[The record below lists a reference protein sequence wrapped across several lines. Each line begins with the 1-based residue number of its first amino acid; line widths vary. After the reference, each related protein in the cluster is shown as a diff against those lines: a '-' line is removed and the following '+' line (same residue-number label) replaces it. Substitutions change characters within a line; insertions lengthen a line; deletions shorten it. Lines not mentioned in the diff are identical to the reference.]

1 MKLSS
6 VDYYLDWPVSIK
18 LKNLREFII
27 TNLEKKGD
35 LIRWSI
41 VDIQDSI
48 DSFGTKKLKN
58 KKNINFFS
66 YNLYF
71 NSNFVF

>member
-18 LKNLREFII
+18 LKNLRVFII
-27 TNLEKKGD
+27 ANLEKKGD

-41 VDIQDSI
+41 VDIQNSI
-48 DSFGTKKLKN
+48 DSFGTKKLRIKAVLAN
-58 KKNINFFS
+58 
-66 YNLYF
+66 
-71 NSNFVF
+71 

>member
-18 LKNLREFII
+18 LKNLRKFII
-27 TNLEKKGD
+27 ANLEKKGD

-41 VDIQDSI
+41 VDIQNSI
-48 DSFGTKKLKN
+48 DSFGTKKLKI
-58 KKNINFFS
+58 KAVIA
-66 YNLYF
+66 Y
-71 NSNFVF
+71 

>member
-6 VDYYLDWPVSIK
+6 VDFYLNWPISIK

-27 TNLEKKGD
+27 ANLEKKGD
-35 LIRWSI
+35 VIRWSI

-48 DSFGTKKLKN
+48 DSFGTKKIKIKAVLAN
-58 KKNINFFS
+58 
-66 YNLYF
+66 
-71 NSNFVF
+71 

>member
-27 TNLEKKGD
+27 INLEKKGD

-48 DSFGTKKLKN
+48 DSLGTKKLKIKAVLAN
-58 KKNINFFS
+58 
-66 YNLYF
+66 
-71 NSNFVF
+71 

>member
-41 VDIQDSI
+41 VDIQNSNVP
-48 DSFGTKKLKN
+48 FGAKKLKIKAVLAN
-58 KKNINFFS
+58 
-66 YNLYF
+66 
-71 NSNFVF
+71 

>member
-6 VDYYLDWPVSIK
+6 VDYYLNWPVSIK

-41 VDIQDSI
+41 VDIQNSN
-48 DSFGTKKLKN
+48 DSFGTKKLKIKAVITN
-58 KKNINFFS
+58 
-66 YNLYF
+66 
-71 NSNFVF
+71 

>member
-27 TNLEKKGD
+27 TNLEEKGD
-35 LIRWSI
+35 VIRWSI
-41 VDIQDSI
+41 VDIQNSI
-48 DSFGTKKLKN
+48 DSFGTKKLKIRAVIAN
-58 KKNINFFS
+58 
-66 YNLYF
+66 
-71 NSNFVF
+71 

>member
-18 LKNLREFII
+18 SKNLREFII
-27 TNLEKKGD
+27 ANLEKKGD

-41 VDIQDSI
+41 VDIQNSI
-48 DSFGTKKLKN
+48 DSFGTKQLKIKAVIAN
-58 KKNINFFS
+58 
-66 YNLYF
+66 
-71 NSNFVF
+71 

>member
-6 VDYYLDWPVSIK
+6 VDYYLNWPISIK
-18 LKNLREFII
+18 LKNLRKFII
-27 TNLEKKGD
+27 ANLEKKGD

-48 DSFGTKKLKN
+48 DSFGTKKLKIKVVLAN
-58 KKNINFFS
+58 
-66 YNLYF
+66 
-71 NSNFVF
+71 

>member
-6 VDYYLDWPVSIK
+6 VDYSLDWPVSIK

-41 VDIQDSI
+41 VDIQSSI
-48 DSFGTKKLKN
+48 DSFGTKKLKIKAVIAN
-58 KKNINFFS
+58 
-66 YNLYF
+66 
-71 NSNFVF
+71 

>member
-1 MKLSS
+1 MKLNS

-48 DSFGTKKLKN
+48 DSFGTKKLKI
-58 KKNINFFS
+58 KA
-66 YNLYF
+66 
-71 NSNFVF
+71 VFAN

>member
-18 LKNLREFII
+18 LKNLRKFII

-41 VDIQDSI
+41 VDIQNSI
-48 DSFGTKKLKN
+48 DSFGTKKLKIKAILAN
-58 KKNINFFS
+58 
-66 YNLYF
+66 
-71 NSNFVF
+71 

>member
-27 TNLEKKGD
+27 ANLGKKGD

-41 VDIQDSI
+41 VDIQNSI
-48 DSFGTKKLKN
+48 DSFQTKKLKI
-58 KKNINFFS
+58 KA
-66 YNLYF
+66 
-71 NSNFVF
+71 VFAN

>member
-27 TNLEKKGD
+27 TNLKKKGD

-41 VDIQDSI
+41 VDIQNSI
-48 DSFGTKKLKN
+48 DSFGTKKLKIKAVVAN
-58 KKNINFFS
+58 
-66 YNLYF
+66 
-71 NSNFVF
+71 

>member
-18 LKNLREFII
+18 LKNLRKFIV

-41 VDIQDSI
+41 VDIQNSI
-48 DSFGTKKLKN
+48 DSFGTKKLKIKVVLAN
-58 KKNINFFS
+58 
-66 YNLYF
+66 
-71 NSNFVF
+71 

>member
-18 LKNLREFII
+18 LKNLRKFII
-27 TNLEKKGD
+27 ANLEKKGD

-41 VDIQDSI
+41 VDIQNSI
-48 DSFGTKKLKN
+48 DTFGTKKLKIKAVIA
-58 KKNINFFS
+58 KKI
-66 YNLYF
+66 
-71 NSNFVF
+71 

>member
-41 VDIQDSI
+41 VEIQDSI
-48 DSFGTKKLKN
+48 DSFGTKKLKI
-58 KKNINFFS
+58 KA
-66 YNLYF
+66 
-71 NSNFVF
+71 VFAN

>member
-6 VDYYLDWPVSIK
+6 IDYYLDWPVSIK

-27 TNLEKKGD
+27 ATLEKKGD

-41 VDIQDSI
+41 VDIQNSI
-48 DSFGTKKLKN
+48 DSTGTKKLKI
-58 KKNINFFS
+58 KA
-66 YNLYF
+66 
-71 NSNFVF
+71 VFAN

>member
-6 VDYYLDWPVSIK
+6 FDYYLDWPVSIK

-27 TNLEKKGD
+27 TNLETKGD

-41 VDIQDSI
+41 VDIQKSI
-48 DSFGTKKLKN
+48 DSFGTKKLKIKAVLAN
-58 KKNINFFS
+58 
-66 YNLYF
+66 
-71 NSNFVF
+71 

>member
-18 LKNLREFII
+18 LKNLREYVIA
-27 TNLEKKGD
+27 NLEKKGD

-41 VDIQDSI
+41 VDIQNSI
-48 DSFGTKKLKN
+48 DSFGAKKLKIKAVIAN
-58 KKNINFFS
+58 
-66 YNLYF
+66 
-71 NSNFVF
+71 